1 MQKSKYLIAALMTLG
16 GLTLSA
22 QTFQSEGLSY
32 KVLSAIEHT
41 VQLTASD
48 AANPT
53 EVNYNPQNET
63 CDALRTKRVKIKTKR
78 FSVSKRSVPLRCF
91 QGYPNS
97 ARIRQGLGLPYN
109 SQNEIIDPIKTER
122 IKVQRIHL
130 CM

>member
-1 MQKSKYLIAALMTLG
+1 MQKSKCLIAALMTLG

-53 EVNYNPQNET
+53 EVN
-63 CDALRTKRVKIKTKR
+63 
-78 FSVSKRSVPLRCF
+78 
-91 QGYPNS
+91 
-97 ARIRQGLGLPYN
+97 LPDTVVYEGVN
-109 SQNEIIDPIKTER
+109 MP
-122 IKVQRIHL
+122 
-130 CM
+130 